1 MHVRTWKIW
10 IFGVINGCKKKGNKF
25 TRPHASYSF
34 KKPDCKIFCQFIRE
48 VKLPDGFGSNISKKV
63 VDNDTNIIGLK
74 SHDYHILM
82 QRLLPIGVKGLLG
95 KGVYTPIIEL
105 GMFFKQLC

>member
-1 MHVRTWKIW
+1 M
-10 IFGVINGCKKKGNKF
+10 
-25 TRPHASYSF
+25 
-34 KKPDCKIFCQFIRE
+34 
-48 VKLPDGFGSNISKKV
+48 KLPDGFRSNIGKKV
-63 VDNDTNIIGLK
+63 NETNTNIIGLK